1 VKRIASVIIAS
12 GLLAAAGT
20 PNAHAQPSPADPA
33 TDSPAKLRAKAL
45 NAAAVQQSR
54 SGNKVA
60 ALGLFEDAYREF
72 PSASLL
78 FNIATTQRE
87 LGRLADAAATFEKFL
102 GDPERPADR
111 VAQATT
117 ALTELTAQLAVIE
130 LAVVAPAAD
139 TVEIAIDGAAWRPLA
154 SSSRVFVMPGEH
166 VVRARSGGNAPVE
179 VTVAGV
185 AGAVVV
191 AALTLEVAAT
201 SPEPP
206 PAVTSQRHASERAEV
221 VPAPTAAPGR
231 FGAMVAVAVDPASSG
246 VTALVAASFA
256 AHPRVQVNVG
266 GMLGGNRAAF
276 VTATATL
283 RPGVVRPTASV
294 GGVLAFYSWNGAD
307 HDTVGMVERTLVG
320 ARAAVGAEW
329 WPAARVGVLAE
340 AVAEYYP
347 TGEPDIH
354 PLVFTPTVGVRGRL

>member
-1 VKRIASVIIAS
+1 
-12 GLLAAAGT
+12 
-20 PNAHAQPSPADPA
+20 
-33 TDSPAKLRAKAL
+33 
-45 NAAAVQQSR
+45 
-54 SGNKVA
+54 
-60 ALGLFEDAYREF
+60 
-72 PSASLL
+72 
-78 FNIATTQRE
+78 
-87 LGRLADAAATFEKFL
+87 
-102 GDPERPADR
+102 
-111 VAQATT
+111 
-117 ALTELTAQLAVIE
+117 
-130 LAVVAPAAD
+130 
-139 TVEIAIDGAAWRPLA
+139 
-154 SSSRVFVMPGEH
+154 M
-166 VVRARSGGNAPVE
+166 
-179 VTVAGV
+179 
-185 AGAVVV
+185 
-191 AALTLEVAAT
+191 
-201 SPEPP
+201 
-206 PAVTSQRHASERAEV
+206 
-221 VPAPTAAPGR
+221 
-231 FGAMVAVAVDPASSG
+231 
-246 VTALVAASFA
+246 AASFA

>member
-1 VKRIASVIIAS
+1 MKRIASVIIAS
-12 GLLAAAGT
+12 GLLAVVGIPAT
-20 PNAHAQPSPADPA
+20 RAQPSPTDPVA
-33 TDSPAKLRAKAL
+33 DSPAKLRAKAL

-54 SGNKVA
+54 AGNKVA

-72 PSASLL
+72 PSAALL
-78 FNIATTQRE
+78 FNIGTTQRE
-87 LGRLADAAATFEKFL
+87 LARLADAAATFEKFL
-102 GDPERPADR
+102 ADPQRPADR

-117 ALTELTAQLAVIE
+117 ALAELTAQLAVIE
-130 LAVVAPAAD
+130 FAVVAPAAD
-139 TVEIAIDGAAWRPLA
+139 SVEIAIDGAAWRPLS
-154 SSSRVFVMPGEH
+154 SSSRVFVMPGDH
-166 VVRARSGGNAPVE
+166 VVRARSGGGAPVE

-185 AGAVVV
+185 AGAAVV
-191 AALTLEVAAT
+191 AALTLEPVAT
-201 SPEPP
+201 SAEPP
-206 PAVTSQRHASERAEV
+206 PAVAPPPASERAEV

-246 VTALVAASFA
+246 VTALVAATFA
-256 AHPRVQVNVG
+256 AHQRVQVNVG

-283 RPGVVRPTASV
+283 RPGVLRPTASV